1 MADEAL
7 HLGIEENEDVEKT
20 KVVVQPEL
28 DPTKQSHLAKKAC
41 FTTRFYLNSKIIP

>member
-20 KVVVQPEL
+20 KVVVEIEVQ
-28 DPTKQSHLAKKAC
+28 
-41 FTTRFYLNSKIIP
+41 R